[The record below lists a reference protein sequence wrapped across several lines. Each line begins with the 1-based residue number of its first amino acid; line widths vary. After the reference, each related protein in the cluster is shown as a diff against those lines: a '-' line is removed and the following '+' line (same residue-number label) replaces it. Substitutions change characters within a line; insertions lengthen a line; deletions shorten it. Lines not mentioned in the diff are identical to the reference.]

1 MKFCA
6 TVAAAPLAKKWAPP
20 VSLCWWPLCLSLCA
34 PPTRIT
40 ARRQCGERSSGAGE
54 CDHFC
59 WPGLPHMWAEMMLR
73 MIEQSTYGFS
83 DGLH

>member
-1 MKFCA
+1 MGTA
-6 TVAAAPLAKKWAPP
+6 RLALLVAVVPLAVRAPNTYHRTEA
-20 VSLCWWPLCLSLCA
+20 VWGTLKRCA
-34 PPTRIT
+34 
-40 ARRQCGERSSGAGE
+40 GGE